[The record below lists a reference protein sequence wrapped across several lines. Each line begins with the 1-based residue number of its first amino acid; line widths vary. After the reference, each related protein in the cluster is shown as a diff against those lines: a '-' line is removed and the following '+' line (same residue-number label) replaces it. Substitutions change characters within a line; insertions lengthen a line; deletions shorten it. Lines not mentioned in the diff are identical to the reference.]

1 MSVDQFAMASTL
13 ETQPPAQSSYILS
26 YPAPHVL
33 LITINR
39 PTRMNSLPYA
49 SHWEAEGLMS
59 WFDAEPSLRVAVVT
73 GAGEKAFSAGQDLIE
88 QGETKKKPLA
98 RQMMMHPPS
107 GFMAI
112 SRRTGK
118 KPVIAAVN
126 GFALGGGFE
135 IVLGCDMV
143 VASPTASFGLPEAKR
158 GLYAGAGGLS
168 RLVRIT
174 GLPIATEIAV
184 AGRVLTA
191 SEAFRFNII
200 NKVSVTPAT
209 LIDETIALAA
219 SIGDMSPD
227 AVIVT
232 RSGLRESLE
241 QGSVER
247 ASQITQ
253 DKFGRALAVAPNMMI
268 GLEAFAKKQKPNW
281 VPSKL

>member
-1 MSVDQFAMASTL
+1 MASQLT
-13 ETQPPAQSSYILS
+13 TQPPKTSTYILS
-26 YPAPHVL
+26 YPAPYVL

-49 SHWEAEGLMS
+49 SHWEADSLMQ
-59 WFDAEPSLRVAVVT
+59 WFDAEPSLRVVVVT
-73 GAGEKAFSAGQDLIE
+73 GAGEKAFCAGQDLIE
-88 QGETKKKPLA
+88 QGEVKRKPQA
-98 RQMMMHPPS
+98 RQMMTHPTN
-107 GFMAI
+107 GFMGI
-112 SRRTGK
+112 SRRVGK

-143 VASPTASFGLPEAKR
+143 VASPNASFGLPEAKR

-174 GLPIATEIAV
+174 GLPIATEIAMT
-184 AGRVLTA
+184 GRTLSA
-191 SEAFRFNII
+191 DEALKYGVI
-200 NKVSVTPAT
+200 NKVSKTQASVVDEA
-209 LIDETIALAA
+209 IDLAK
-219 SIGDMSPD
+219 SIGEMSPD

-253 DKFGRALAVAPNMMI
+253 ERFGRALALAENTSI
-268 GLEAFAKKQKPNW
+268 GLDAFAKKQKPNW
-281 VPSKL
+281 VASKL